1 MRLCVG
7 TIFCWF
13 GVLKFFPSA
22 CAAETFAVRA
32 MTELTHGLI
41 PAPISLPLLAV
52 LETAI
57 GLALITGVMLRYALA
72 AFFIHMAGVFLSLL
86 LLPDDT
92 WTTYGIAPTLEGQYV
107 IKNIVLVA
115 ACLHITA
122 KELTS

>member
-1 MRLCVG
+1 M
-7 TIFCWF
+7 
-13 GVLKFFPSA
+13 KFFPGAS
-22 CAAETFAVRA
+22 AAETFAVRA
-32 MTELTHGLI
+32 MTAMTHGLV
-41 PAPISLPLLAV
+41 PAPASLLLLAV

-72 AFFIHMAGVFLSLL
+72 AFFVHMAGVFLSLL

-92 WTTYGIAPTLEGQYV
+92 WNAYGLAPTLEGQYV

-122 KELTS
+122 EELTS